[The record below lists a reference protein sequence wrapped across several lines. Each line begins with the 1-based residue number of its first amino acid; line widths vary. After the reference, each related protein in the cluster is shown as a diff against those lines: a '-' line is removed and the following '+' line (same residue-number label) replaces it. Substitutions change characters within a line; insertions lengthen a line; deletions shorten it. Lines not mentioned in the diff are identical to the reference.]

1 MSKKSIQLGDEIEDV
16 TAKATGIA
24 IGRVEYL
31 DGSKAWLM
39 QPAYSD
45 DGTRIPVIEV
55 QDAYANRI
63 GDGVYVQPKKEM
75 GFHAREV
82 ERNGSQSKNR
92 KA

>member
-1 MSKKSIQLGDEIEDV
+1 MPVQKIKLGDEIEDV

-31 DGSKAWLM
+31 DGSVAWLM

-55 QDAYANRI
+55 QDAYARRI
-63 GDGVYVQPKKEM
+63 GEGVYVEPKQQA
-75 GFHAREV
+75 GFNAREV
-82 ERNGSQSKNR
+82 
-92 KA
+92 

>member
-1 MSKKSIQLGDEIEDV
+1 MTQTKIELGDMIEDV

-39 QPAYSD
+39 QPAYSE

-55 QDAYANRI
+55 QDAYAVRI
-63 GDGVYVQPKKEM
+63 GDGVRVEPKTEM
-75 GFHAREV
+75 GFHAR
-82 ERNGSQSKNR
+82 GTG
-92 KA
+92 

>member
-1 MSKKSIQLGDEIEDV
+1 MNKKGIQLGDEIEDV

-45 DGTRIPVIEV
+45 DGSRIPVIEV
-55 QDAYANRI
+55 QDAYARRI
-63 GDGVYVQPKKEM
+63 GDGVFVEPKPQA
-75 GFHAREV
+75 GFHARDV
-82 ERNGSQSKNR
+82 KPNAS
-92 KA
+92 